1 MGGLSHITR
10 YLKWEWVVVNGCKI
24 QDSICVWTLG
34 TGKIVLVVS
43 EKENYETNLKVKTES
58 SILTSLRLKSLLH
71 ISVKY
76 MDERKEW

>member
-1 MGGLSHITR
+1 M
-10 YLKWEWVVVNGCKI
+10 
-24 QDSICVWTLG
+24 LG

-43 EKENYETNLKVKTES
+43 EKENCETNSKVKTRS